1 MLSNIDLKHP
11 NKLIFNSYITEFAR
25 YTNNSDLFVCKL
37 KRGWRFNY
45 KKIMLLRFC
54 LGNKSRK

>member
-1 MLSNIDLKHP
+1 MLSNINLKHP

-37 KRGWRFNY
+37 KEVGDLIIKNNAL
-45 KKIMLLRFC
+45 KFC